1 MKCFQAK
8 SLLSPYLDGILTGKQ
23 MLALGK
29 HLEFCQNCAQ
39 EYAALRQTQQL
50 LAHTGRRKAPEDLAL
65 KLRLAISREAAQS
78 RGARLDGWRIR
89 VSNLLNPLMFPATA
103 GLTTAVVMFGL
114 LMGFLAVPLPVKS
127 ADVPLTFSTTPQLEE
142 SAFGTTVDSMKDDS
156 LVIEAY
162 VDSNGRV
169 QDYRVLSNP
178 ENPRELP
185 TQVKNML
192 IFTTFRPAT
201 FMGRPTAGTAVV
213 SFSKI
218 SVKG

>member
-29 HLEFCQNCAQ
+29 HLESCRNCAQ
-39 EYAALRQTQQL
+39 DYAALRRAQQL
-50 LAHTGRRKAPEDLAL
+50 LAHAGRRKAPDDLAL

-78 RGARLDGWRIR
+78 RGARLEGWRIR
-89 VSNLLNPLMFPATA
+89 ASNLLNPLMVPATA

-185 TQVKNML
+185 SQVKNML

>member
-1 MKCFQAK
+1 MKCSQAK
-8 SLLSPYLDGILTGKQ
+8 PLLSPYLDGMLTGAQ
-23 MLALGK
+23 MLSLGS
-29 HLEFCQNCAQ
+29 HLDSCLACSE
-39 EYAALRQTQQL
+39 EYTALRQTQQL
-50 LAHTGRRKAPEDLAL
+50 LAGVRHRRAPDDLAL
-65 KLRLAISREAAQS
+65 KLRLAISREVAQS
-78 RGARLDGWRIR
+78 RRPHFDGFWLR
-89 VSNLLNPLMFPATA
+89 VENMLRGFMVPATA
-103 GLTTAVVMFGL
+103 GLASAMVIFGI

-142 SAFGTTVDSMKDDS
+142 SAFGTTFDSLKDDS

-178 ENPRELP
+178 GNPKDLP
-185 TQVKNML
+185 AQVKNML

-218 SVKG
+218 SVRG

>member
-1 MKCFQAK
+1 MKCSQAR
-8 SLLSPYLDGILTGKQ
+8 SLFSLYLDGMLTGTE
-23 MLALGK
+23 MLPLGA
-29 HLEFCQNCAQ
+29 HLDSCDACSRA
-39 EYAALRQTQQL
+39 YSSLRRTQQL
-50 LAHTGRRKAPEDLAL
+50 LASMGRKKAPDDLAL
-65 KLRLAISREAAQS
+65 KLRLAISREVARS
-78 RGARLDGWRIR
+78 RPPYFAGLRVRIE
-89 VSNLLNPLMFPATA
+89 NLLHAFMVPATA
-103 GLTTAVVMFGL
+103 GLASAVVMFGL

-142 SAFGTTVDSMKDDS
+142 SAFGNTYDSLKDDS

-169 QDYRVLSNP
+169 QDYRVLSDP
-178 ENPRELP
+178 ENPKELP
-185 TQVKNML
+185 AQVKNML

-213 SFSKI
+213 SFSRI